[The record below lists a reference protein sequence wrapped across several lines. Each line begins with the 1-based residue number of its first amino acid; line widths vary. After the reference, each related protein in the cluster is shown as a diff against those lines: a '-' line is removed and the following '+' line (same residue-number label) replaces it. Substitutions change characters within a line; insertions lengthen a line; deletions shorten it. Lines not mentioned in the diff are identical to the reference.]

1 MLEKDFIFETFVE
14 IIYIHFYL
22 ELIIWRFSI
31 SLYGRILYFK
41 IEISIVSS
49 SGLIDRAMEEFFVF
63 TNIISPLH
71 LRFILY
77 LRNDKCE

>member
-31 SLYGRILYFK
+31 LWQNFIGR

-63 TNIISPLH
+63 ENIISPLH

>member
-31 SLYGRILYFK
+31 LW
-41 IEISIVSS
+41 
-49 SGLIDRAMEEFFVF
+49 
-63 TNIISPLH
+63 
-71 LRFILY
+71 
-77 LRNDKCE
+77 